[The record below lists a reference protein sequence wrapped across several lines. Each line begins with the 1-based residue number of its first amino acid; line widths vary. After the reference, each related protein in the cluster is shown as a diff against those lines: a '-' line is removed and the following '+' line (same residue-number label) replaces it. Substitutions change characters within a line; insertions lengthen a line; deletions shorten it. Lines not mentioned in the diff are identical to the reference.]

1 MVNPQFEF
9 LNFEVNLTSGKLII
23 ISTKNSLYFSK
34 GNSKNNNHPASN
46 KFAPIVYVL
55 SYQISLSE
63 VGGHFAIICLG
74 VVATRRNFKNTK
86 YRIKLQGFA
95 IWAACQLPCM
105 HGSLSLV
112 CCVSGICDA
121 CVMGQLLTSVLLLLF
136 RSHPY
141 LAPSQVPT

>member
-23 ISTKNSLYFSK
+23 MSTKNSLYFSK

-63 VGGHFAIICLG
+63 VGGHFAIIIMLG
-74 VVATRRNFKNTK
+74 SCGYKKEFQKYKISDQITRFC
-86 YRIKLQGFA
+86 YL
-95 IWAACQLPCM
+95 
-105 HGSLSLV
+105 GSMP
-112 CCVSGICDA
+112 IA
-121 CVMGQLLTSVLLLLF
+121 M
-136 RSHPY
+136 Y
-141 LAPSQVPT
+141 AW